1 MKKSM
6 IEVAYGVLKENGG
19 PMPFIEI
26 YKKVSQEMGFTD
38 AQFEDKISQFYSDL
52 SIDGRFFS
60 MPKNNWDLRSKH
72 TFSESVTDT
81 DSLSVE
87 DEDEESEENQEN
99 EENSS
104 EDEE

>member
-6 IEVAYGVLKENGG
+6 IEVAYSVLKEKGC
-19 PMPFIEI
+19 PVPFIEL
-26 YKKVSQEMGFTD
+26 YTKVSQEMGFNES
-38 AQFEDKISQFYSDL
+38 QFEDKISQFYSDL

-60 MPKNNWDLRSKH
+60 MPHNTWDLRSKH

-87 DEDEESEENQEN
+87 EDEEEIEEV
-99 EENSS
+99 EEIST

>member
-6 IEVAYGVLKENGG
+6 IEVAYSVLKEKGS
-19 PMPFIEI
+19 PIPFIDL
-26 YKKVSQEMGFTD
+26 YTKVSQEMGFNES
-38 AQFEDKISQFYSDL
+38 QFEDKISTFYSDL

-60 MPKNNWDLRSKH
+60 MPHNTWDLRSKH

-87 DEDEESEENQEN
+87 DEEEMEEV
-99 EENSS
+99 EEIST

>member
-6 IEVAYGVLKENGG
+6 IEVAYNILQEKGCPV
-19 PMPFIEI
+19 PFIDL
-26 YKKVSQEMGFTD
+26 YKQVSQEMGFSES
-38 AQFEDKISQFYSDL
+38 QFEDKISTFYSDL

-60 MPKNNWDLRSKH
+60 MPHNTWDLRSKH

-87 DEDEESEENQEN
+87 DEEEVEDPEEI
-99 EENSS
+99 SI